1 MGLRLI
7 PPTGRSSSS
16 FPHRRVCYTVVDTHP
31 KRSFPRLIAAG
42 LVVAAGIAGCGSAG
56 RTPVSAAVDP
66 AAGRQT
72 VLSPAAQAKA
82 DSGRPAYTAAD
93 VRFMSGM
100 IGHHAQAVL
109 MAGWAPTHD
118 ASPAVR
124 ALSERIVV
132 GQRDEIAFMR
142 RWLRERRETVPDA
155 EASHP
160 GMDHPDLMPGMLT
173 AEQLAQLDRAR
184 GPEFDRLFLTFMIQ
198 HHQGAITMVE
208 QLFSAH
214 GAAQDDNVFK
224 FASDVNADQT
234 TEIDRMGSM
243 LAALSPGGQSP

>member
-1 MGLRLI
+1 M
-7 PPTGRSSSS
+7 
-16 FPHRRVCYTVVDTHP
+16 
-31 KRSFPRLIAAG
+31 KRSFPRLITAG
-42 LVVAAGIAGCGSAG
+42 LVAIAAIAACGSAG
-56 RTPVSAAVDP
+56 RTPASAGVEP
-66 AAGRQT
+66 AGQQT
-72 VLSPAAQAKA
+72 ALSPAAQARS
-82 DSGRPAYTAAD
+82 DSGRPAYTKAD

-100 IGHHAQAVL
+100 IGHHVQAVL

-124 ALSERIVV
+124 ALCERIVV
-132 GQRDEIAFMR
+132 GQRDEIAFMQ
-142 RWLRERRETVPDA
+142 RWLRERQETVPDA
-155 EASHP
+155 DVSHP
-160 GMDHPDLMPGMLT
+160 MPGMNHPVLMPGMLT
-173 AEQLAQLDRAR
+173 VEQLAQLDRAS

-208 QLFSAH
+208 QLFSAQ

-243 LAALSPGGQSP
+243 LAALSPGGKSL